1 MLCYGGKNVP
11 GSLSVLISTFF
22 SVNVAFSFLQLY
34 LIRVESLAKEEAAL
48 EMSVSTIGFTTW
60 GHQHSRGFLEDV
72 MSYLGLA
79 DGALVPVFLVRGVV
93 LAAVQGSHQLG
104 LLHLG
109 HLLYSCQQT
118 FAKFHSA

>member
-1 MLCYGGKNVP
+1 MILP

-60 GHQHSRGFLEDV
+60 TP
-72 MSYLGLA
+72 A
-79 DGALVPVFLVRGVV
+79 
-93 LAAVQGSHQLG
+93 
-104 LLHLG
+104 
-109 HLLYSCQQT
+109 
-118 FAKFHSA
+118 